1 MIIGGGMAF
10 TFLKK
15 IHNLDIGNSLFDKEG
30 YELVDKLLAK
40 AKRNNVKLH
49 FPVDF
54 LCADKVDASAT
65 TSLHDLS
72 TGIPSGLLGLDAGP
86 KTTLENI
93 EAVKR
98 ANLIVWNGP

>member
-15 IHNLDIGNSLFDKEG
+15 IHNIDIGSSLYDKEG
-30 YELVDKLLAK
+30 AELVDKLLAK
-40 AKRNNVKLH
+40 AKKNNVKLH

-54 LCADKVDASAT
+54 LCADKIDASAS
-65 TSLHDLS
+65 TSLHDLKS
-72 TGIPSGLLGLDAGP
+72 GIPFGLLGLDCGP
-86 KTTLENI
+86 LTTKESI
-93 EAVKR
+93 EVVSR